1 MDKTQPQYVK
11 NGAQL
16 VAEESIEK
24 TLDSYTKKRRNDHKA
39 MVKTFKSMSSSSFIT
54 PYNWEKRCEALENC
68 GTFLQFAID
77 PMTDTKSLYRANFC
91 RERLCPICARNRSMY
106 AYHVLSGV
114 TEGLRSK
121 YKGLR
126 LVFITLTVPNCRGE
140 DLYACM
146 KLLSESLA
154 KLRRRKQFQAI
165 SKYGGYRKLEV
176 TFNRKN
182 WTFNAHLHLLVY
194 TDDSYFTGPYY
205 MKTEDLVKLW
215 SNCVE
220 STRRAYENYT
230 KEQEISSQIESWQ
243 KELIS
248 MEVKQMDPDAGSG
261 WTYWMTE
268 KLSEQKILL
277 PSNYS
282 TLLEKRRDSR
292 MLLNSIR
299 QGYFKNLDTKSL
311 VCHIEAVKE
320 NKIKNATAELSK
332 YMSKPLTK
340 MAKELEEAEY
350 CVYWIDQAFH
360 RQRTTAFWGEAWEVQ
375 KDRKSVV

>member
-1 MDKTQPQYVK
+1 
-11 NGAQL
+11 
-16 VAEESIEK
+16 
-24 TLDSYTKKRRNDHKA
+24 
-39 MVKTFKSMSSSSFIT
+39 
-54 PYNWEKRCEALENC
+54 
-68 GTFLQFAID
+68 
-77 PMTDTKSLYRANFC
+77 
-91 RERLCPICARNRSMY
+91 
-106 AYHVLSGV
+106 
-114 TEGLRSK
+114 
-121 YKGLR
+121 
-126 LVFITLTVPNCRGE
+126 
-140 DLYACM
+140 
-146 KLLSESLA
+146 
-154 KLRRRKQFQAI
+154 
-165 SKYGGYRKLEV
+165 
-176 TFNRKN
+176 
-182 WTFNAHLHLLVY
+182 
-194 TDDSYFTGPYY
+194 
-205 MKTEDLVKLW
+205 
-215 SNCVE
+215 
-220 STRRAYENYT
+220 
-230 KEQEISSQIESWQ
+230 
-243 KELIS
+243 

-375 KDRKSVV
+375 KNLNKKDKEESADGEVADLIIKTYVWEDANGYKQIFLK